1 MSTLATIIGTFGFI
15 GYLKPAPGTWGSLA
29 AALVW
34 WFVVPA
40 PAILQL
46 VLVAAALVVGVWS
59 AGVIEQRT
67 GLGDPSIVVIDEVAG
82 MWCALL
88 GGRQILWYFL
98 TAFLVFRLL
107 DVLKPGPI
115 QRLQNLPGGW
125 GVMMDDMAA
134 GAVTLLIMTAIRI
147 LA

>member
-1 MSTLATIIGTFGFI
+1 M
-15 GYLKPAPGTWGSLA
+15 
-29 AALVW
+29 VW